1 MVARYPMPNLLLQ
14 REIDNL
20 NKLILQLGGQVEE
33 NLRQGVQ
40 SISTRNSLQA
50 YAVQDEDQAVDSLE
64 VQVEEECMKLLA
76 LHQPVASDL
85 RYIISVLKIN
95 GDLERIGDL
104 SKSLGQHAYVLSRGD
119 AFPIPDPL
127 NTMATVARDMLT
139 KSLNALIDRDVNACR
154 RIIHQDKQ
162 VNECYGE
169 MHKWFQDGIEQHLDD
184 ATVRLNLY
192 LASKDLERIA
202 DHACNIAE
210 DVIYLVSGE
219 IVRHHD
225 LAIAED

>member
-1 MVARYPMPNLLLQ
+1 MPNLLLQ
-14 REIDNL
+14 REINTL
-20 NKLILQLGGQVEE
+20 NRLILQLGGQVEE

-40 SISTRNSLQA
+40 SIHTRNTLQA
-50 YAVQDEDQAVDSLE
+50 YAVQDEDQLVDSLE

-76 LHQPVASDL
+76 LYQPVASDL
-85 RYIISVLKIN
+85 RYIVSVLKIN

-104 SKSLGQHAYVLSRGD
+104 SKSLGRHAYTFSKKEKHPVPAPLSD
-119 AFPIPDPL
+119 
-127 NTMATVARDMLT
+127 MAAQARDMLT

-154 RIIHQDKQ
+154 RIIHQDQK
-162 VNECYGE
+162 VNALYGE
-169 MHKWFQDGIEQHLDD
+169 IYDWLKEGLDQQLPE
-184 ATVRLNLY
+184 AKARLNIY
-192 LASKDLERIA
+192 LAAKDLERIA

-225 LAIAED
+225 LALAED

>member
-1 MVARYPMPNLLLQ
+1 MATILLQ

-40 SISTRNSLQA
+40 SIRTRNSLQA
-50 YAVQDEDQAVDSLE
+50 YAAQDEDQLVDSLE
-64 VQVEEECMKLLA
+64 VQVEEECLKLLA

-85 RYIISVLKIN
+85 RYIVAVLKIN

-104 SKSLGQHAYVLSRGD
+104 AKSLGRHAYKISTKEQL
-119 AFPIPDPL
+119 PIPEPL
-127 NTMATVARDMLT
+127 TIMAALTREMLA
-139 KSLNALIDRDVNACR
+139 KSLNALIARNVNACQ
-154 RIIHQDKQ
+154 RIIHQDQQVDSLYSEVYDWLKQ
-162 VNECYGE
+162 GMNDHAENAG
-169 MHKWFQDGIEQHLDD
+169 
-184 ATVRLNLY
+184 ARLYFY
-192 LASKDLERIA
+192 LAAKDLERIA

-225 LAIAED
+225 LAFADD

>member
-1 MVARYPMPNLLLQ
+1 MPNLLLQ
-14 REIDNL
+14 REIDSL
-20 NKLILQLGGQVEE
+20 NKQILQLGGQVEE

-40 SISTRNSLQA
+40 SIRTRNTLQA
-50 YAVQDEDQAVDSLE
+50 YAVQDEDQLVDSLE

-85 RYIISVLKIN
+85 RYIVSVLKIN

-104 SKSLGQHAYVLSRGD
+104 SKSLGKHAYTFSKKEKLPVPQPLSEMAVL
-119 AFPIPDPL
+119 
-127 NTMATVARDMLT
+127 AREMLT
-139 KSLNALIDRDVNACR
+139 KSLNALIERDVNACQ
-154 RIIHQDKQ
+154 RIIHQDKN
-162 VNECYGE
+162 VDRLYGE
-169 MHKWFQDGIEQHLDD
+169 VYDWLMEGMNQNLPKAG
-184 ATVRLNLY
+184 ARLNIY
-192 LASKDLERIA
+192 LAAKDLERIA

-225 LAIAED
+225 LALSED

>member
-1 MVARYPMPNLLLQ
+1 MPNLLLQ
-14 REIDNL
+14 REIDTL

-50 YAVQDEDQAVDSLE
+50 YAVQDEDEAVDMLE
-64 VQVEEECMKLLA
+64 VQVEEECLKLLA

-104 SKSLGQHAYVLSRGD
+104 SKHLGQHAYVLSRGN
-119 AFPIPDPL
+119 AFPIPEPL
-127 NTMATVARDMLT
+127 HVMASIAREMLT
-139 KSLNALIDRDVNACR
+139 KSLNALIARDVNACQ
-154 RIIHQDKQ
+154 RILHQDKQ
-162 VNECYGE
+162 VDACYGE
-169 MHKWFQDGIEQHLDD
+169 MHVWFEEGIKQNTPDSSM
-184 ATVRLNLY
+184 RLYLY
-192 LASKDLERIA
+192 LAAKDLERIA

-225 LAIAED
+225 LALAED

>member
-1 MVARYPMPNLLLQ
+1 MPNLLLQ

-50 YAVQDEDQAVDSLE
+50 YAVQDDDYAVDSLE

-85 RYIISVLKIN
+85 RYIVSVLKIN

-104 SKSLGQHAYVLSRGD
+104 SKSLGQHAYILSRGS
-119 AFPIPDPL
+119 AFPIPEPL
-127 NTMATVARDMLT
+127 NTMASVARDMLT

-154 RIIHQDKQ
+154 RIIAQDTQ

-169 MHKWFQDGIEQHLDD
+169 MHKWFQEGIEQHLDD

-225 LAIAED
+225 LAQAED